1 MNSTL
6 GSVVPL
12 AMFSFFV
19 FCQNVSCAS
28 FRKLIV
34 NAEMLCDLDII
45 FITICEKR
53 KKGLFGGF
61 ALVDIVGRTFSW
73 INVLCCPVCW
83 CFRDLFH

>member
-1 MNSTL
+1 
-6 GSVVPL
+6 
-12 AMFSFFV
+12 MFSFFV
-19 FCQNVSCAS
+19 ICQNVSFTS

-45 FITICEKR
+45 FTICEK

-61 ALVDIVGRTFSW
+61 ALVYIVGSAFSW